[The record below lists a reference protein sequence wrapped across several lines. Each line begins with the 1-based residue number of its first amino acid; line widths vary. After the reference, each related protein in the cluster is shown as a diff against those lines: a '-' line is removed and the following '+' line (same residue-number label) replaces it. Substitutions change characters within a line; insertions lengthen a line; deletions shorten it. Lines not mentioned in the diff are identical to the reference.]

1 MNRDLNWARSRVRAP
16 VRTAAI
22 LIIAAAALVFAAPAG
37 ASVRRAGD
45 GVRRVAAWSALS
57 RAREASWV
65 ASWSSGGVF
74 RTWLGSGSALVG
86 SAPVGNGP
94 GVVALNPA
102 THTIY
107 VANGENPNGPQA
119 GGNTVSVIDTRRC
132 HAHDVSRCTGPWPT
146 ITVGN
151 LPSGIAI
158 DERTDT
164 IYVSNLGDNTVS
176 VFNGAICNAQAT
188 SGCGQ
193 TPATVPVGSG
203 PIGIFADHVNH
214 TVYVG
219 NFNDGS
225 VSMIDS
231 ATCDATNLASCPTS
245 APPTVTVAG
254 GPGDVDVNQRT
265 HTVYVA
271 NLTGMSVLNANTCN
285 ATELSGCGTVGEATA
300 PPCDGSLF
308 PWCGPFSAKVDA
320 ANNTIYETDGTTAV
334 FAFDGRTCNASDL
347 AGCATA
353 TPGTVTPFPEPGF
366 EASMWIAVDARHHSV
381 YVTYQKDDALIVID
395 ANICNGSHPSACA
408 TLHPP
413 EIHTGSDPESVAL
426 DPRTQT
432 LYTANQVD
440 NSVSVIDASLC
451 AAENTSGCRHRV
463 PQVPIQAGALAV
475 DPAVD
480 TTYVAT
486 SANTV
491 AMINTRDCNTF
502 RATGCAN
509 IPPTVTV
516 GTSPSAVAVDPST
529 HTVYVADHGS
539 GATGTVSVFD
549 DRTCNATDHAGCG
562 NLQTLGVPAGNPDDI
577 TVNSATDTIYVA
589 TITSSG
595 PDLVSVFNGATCNAT
610 DTAGCGQVPATIAV
624 GSSGDAPN
632 NSSLNL
638 AVNWATNTIYASNVF
653 NFGGPP
659 PFLGNSVYVINGAT
673 CDAANTTGCGQTPA
687 TVTLA
692 PSPPVGSNPLGIAV
706 DQATNTIYTANIAD
720 GEHPGTVSVIN
731 GATCNGQNTSGCGQ
745 TPATAPAGFGASN
758 IAVDPTTNDV
768 YATNIQDTSVTTIN
782 GNNCDGSQ
790 TVGCSQSQTRA
801 TVGDYP
807 GSITIDPTVGTAYVT
822 DAEGV
827 SVTPLN
833 R

>member
-1 MNRDLNWARSRVRAP
+1 MAVDA
-16 VRTAAI
+16 
-22 LIIAAAALVFAAPAG
+22 
-37 ASVRRAGD
+37 
-45 GVRRVAAWSALS
+45 
-57 RAREASWV
+57 
-65 ASWSSGGVF
+65 
-74 RTWLGSGSALVG
+74 
-86 SAPVGNGP
+86 
-94 GVVALNPA
+94 A

-107 VANGENPNGPQA
+107 VANGFDLNGPFIA
-119 GGNTVSVIDTRRC
+119 GNTVSVIDGRQCR
-132 HAHDVSRCTGPWPT
+132 AQDVSRCKGPWPT
-146 ITVGN
+146 VTVGN
-151 LPSGIAI
+151 GPSTIAI
-158 DERTDT
+158 DRATDT
-164 IYVSNLGDNTVS
+164 GYVTNNSDNTVS
-176 VFNGAICNAQAT
+176 VFNGAICNAQVT

-203 PIGIFADHVNH
+203 PIGIFADHANH

-219 NFNDGS
+219 NFNDGT

-231 ATCDATNLASCPTS
+231 ATCNTTNLASCPTT

-271 NLTGMSVLNANTCN
+271 NLTGMSVFDANTCN
-285 ATELSGCGTVGEATA
+285 AIEFSGCGTVGEATA
-300 PPCDGSLF
+300 PPCDGIHF

-334 FAFDGRTCNASDL
+334 FAFDGQTCNAGDL
-347 AGCATA
+347 TGCATA
-353 TPGTVTPFPEPGF
+353 TPGIVTPFPEPGF
-366 EASMWIAVDARHHSV
+366 EASVWIAVDARHHSV

-395 ANICNGSHPSACA
+395 ANICNGNHPSACA

-451 AAENTSGCRHRV
+451 NAQNTRGCRPRV
-463 PQVPIQAGALAV
+463 PDVPIQAAAV
-475 DPAVD
+475 AADPAVD
-480 TTYVAT
+480 TAYVVT
-486 SANTV
+486 SANMV

-502 RATGCAN
+502 HATGCAKTS
-509 IPPTVTV
+509 PTVTV
-516 GTSPSAVAVDPST
+516 GTLPSAVAVDPST

-549 DRTCNATDHAGCG
+549 DRTCNATDQAGCA
-562 NLQTLGVPAGNPDDI
+562 NLQTRGVPAGNPDDI
-577 TVNSATDTIYVA
+577 TINAATDTIYVA

-610 DTAGCGQVPATIAV
+610 DTAGCNQTPATLAV

-638 AVNWATNTIYASNVF
+638 AVNQATNTIYASNVF
-653 NFGGPP
+653 NLGGPP
-659 PFLGNSVYVINGAT
+659 PYLGNSVYVIKGAT
-673 CDAANTTGCGQTPA
+673 CDAKNTTGCGQTPA

-692 PSPPVGSNPLGIAV
+692 PNPPVGSNPSGIAV

-731 GATCNGQNTSGCGQ
+731 GKTCNGQNISGCGQ
-745 TPATAPAGFGASN
+745 TPATAPAGFGAN
-758 IAVDPTTNDV
+758 GVTIDQTTNQV
-768 YATNIQDTSVTTIN
+768 YVTNIEDTSVTTID
-782 GNNCDGSQ
+782 GNNCNG
-790 TVGCSQSQTRA
+790 TNANGCDHTKTDA
-801 TVGDYP
+801 IVGDYP
-807 GSITIDPTVGTAYVT
+807 GAISVDPAARTAYVT
-822 DAEGV
+822 DIEGV
-827 SVTPLN
+827 SVIPTT